1 MMELLLIIG
10 FLLIAGITV
19 FILFPMLLMYSL
31 YQLMGEDPTD
41 PLSQD
46 KYEDF

>member
-1 MMELLLIIG
+1 MTDILILIG
-10 FLLIAGITV
+10 FLLIAGLSV
-19 FILFPMLLMYSL
+19 FILLPLTLIYYLFR
-31 YQLMGEDPTD
+31 LMGEDPTD